1 MTRPIGSSL
10 RPALMAGLQIA
21 LLAGGLRTPALAS
34 TPDAS
39 WRPRWQVACRAD
51 GSEGSD
57 HGQAVM
63 PVACGPLVLW
73 NAGRSIHAVRIED
86 GRHPWLT
93 APKTSLVFPRGSRFP
108 RADQSNALP
117 PLAVAVVRH
126 RAVAILDGLTEPDG
140 LTGPDAAGER
150 SLLVCLD
157 MSAAAEGRLIWQ
169 AVPPTVLD
177 ERGKLRETLFDGPPA
192 ADGELVCCVVRSRMP
207 ADWLAVVA
215 FDIRDGRPLW
225 SRPLGFA
232 IDGDGI
238 DHARRSRVACLAE
251 DRVVVATHA
260 GMAAAFDRDGGPAW
274 RTELPT
280 AGKRHPASH
289 APGPPTGLVAHA
301 GDRIV
306 VVPADRPGV
315 LALDVQSGRVVWN
328 HTADPKP
335 RLVAVSPHTVIIS
348 TKPADDS
355 GTTLDL
361 VAIATADGN
370 LLSRRSIGHSALAD
384 PGSGL
389 IKGPRLFLPT
399 LTAAGTWSLH
409 SLDAALLQDRSA
421 AEDLSSLFSSRPAPG
436 SLSLGAIADSLLIA
450 SDGMMICCD
459 PSADETTPR
468 IIDR

>member
-1 MTRPIGSSL
+1 
-10 RPALMAGLQIA
+10 
-21 LLAGGLRTPALAS
+21 
-34 TPDAS
+34 
-39 WRPRWQVACRAD
+39 
-51 GSEGSD
+51 
-57 HGQAVM
+57 
-63 PVACGPLVLW
+63 
-73 NAGRSIHAVRIED
+73 
-86 GRHPWLT
+86 
-93 APKTSLVFPRGSRFP
+93 
-108 RADQSNALP
+108 
-117 PLAVAVVRH
+117 
-126 RAVAILDGLTEPDG
+126 
-140 LTGPDAAGER
+140 
-150 SLLVCLD
+150 
-157 MSAAAEGRLIWQ
+157 
-169 AVPPTVLD
+169 
-177 ERGKLRETLFDGPPA
+177 
-192 ADGELVCCVVRSRMP
+192 
-207 ADWLAVVA
+207 
-215 FDIRDGRPLW
+215 
-225 SRPLGFA
+225 
-232 IDGDGI
+232 
-238 DHARRSRVACLAE
+238 
-251 DRVVVATHA
+251 
-260 GMAAAFDRDGGPAW
+260 
-274 RTELPT
+274 
-280 AGKRHPASH
+280 
-289 APGPPTGLVAHA
+289 
-301 GDRIV
+301 V

-459 PSADETTPR
+459 PPADETTPR